1 MRAIVG
7 GRHDALS
14 CGSVLLHWL
23 HRHEIFAA
31 MRVYVSLYV
40 VILLGCMVSLIPL
53 LFDGVMGTV
62 KELSHLHCAVMVKD
76 KYQPESC
83 EKKIECDHAHC
94 RNYIIVNLV

>member
-23 HRHEIFAA
+23 HRHEILAA

-40 VILLGCMVSLIPL
+40 VRSV
-53 LFDGVMGTV
+53 GVYGFSNTTTV
-62 KELSHLHCAVMVKD
+62 
-76 KYQPESC
+76 
-83 EKKIECDHAHC
+83 
-94 RNYIIVNLV
+94 